1 MLPRPSLIGVFSG
14 LWFPLR
20 SYGASPIPLLI
31 GKSPICML
39 RWLMTNEIDMRRQAC
54 AQTAADILASPHVY
68 IDTETSG
75 LHNPR
80 IVQIAIADSD
90 GNALLNTLVHQ
101 RWAIPSKA
109 TAIHGITTE
118 MTKAAPRWAEILP
131 AVVALTAGKTA
142 IIYNTAFDLGAIA
155 HTCAISAVPCPRL
168 STGCAMTLYAEYAG
182 EWSDYWERYRF
193 IRLSRAAAAFGHLH
207 QHAHDALSDCI
218 ATRAVMHG
226 MANSIKD

>member
-1 MLPRPSLIGVFSG
+1 
-14 LWFPLR
+14 
-20 SYGASPIPLLI
+20 
-31 GKSPICML
+31 
-39 RWLMTNEIDMRRQAC
+39 MTSAINSSHHAC
-54 AQTAADILASPHVY
+54 AQSAAELLAAPHIY

-75 LHNPR
+75 LDTPR
-80 IVQIAIADSD
+80 IVQIAITDSD

-101 RWAIPSKA
+101 RRAIPSKA

-118 MTKAAPRWAEILP
+118 MTKGAPRWAEILP

-168 STGCAMTLYAEYAG
+168 STGCAMTLYAEFAG

>member
-1 MLPRPSLIGVFSG
+1 
-14 LWFPLR
+14 
-20 SYGASPIPLLI
+20 
-31 GKSPICML
+31 
-39 RWLMTNEIDMRRQAC
+39 MTSAINSSHHAC
-54 AQTAADILASPHVY
+54 AQSAAELLAAPHIY

-75 LHNPR
+75 LDTPR
-80 IVQIAIADSD
+80 IVQIAITDSD

-118 MTKAAPRWAEILP
+118 MTKGAPRWAEILP

-168 STGCAMTLYAEYAG
+168 STACAMTLYAEFAG